1 MSYQRPIQNELI
13 KSNILNQS
21 KSNKNF
27 LNLSCLRHFLHS
39 VISFLLIFLLMGF
52 IGRVWQGNRQ
62 VWIKSRPTSM
72 KKLPKIILPEKWKI
86 LTPFQKWP
94 KSGQFGICFGQML
107 SYSPRQQYI
116 AHWSHWA
123 GIDTYECWFVSGNNL
138 KCKGHLNSC

>member
-62 VWIKSRPTSM
+62 FWIKSRPMSM
-72 KKLPKIILPEKWKI
+72 KKLPKILSPEKWKI
-86 LTPFQKWP
+86 
-94 KSGQFGICFGQML
+94 
-107 SYSPRQQYI
+107 
-116 AHWSHWA
+116 
-123 GIDTYECWFVSGNNL
+123 
-138 KCKGHLNSC
+138 